1 VVPMYLL
8 AVTTFSSNRTL
19 HTSIAP
25 SLNSAYV
32 RVANSALF
40 PKLTATR
47 SPLFTPSF
55 CSPLQACSSR
65 DQARRRSSV
74 CVGDV
79 ILLYLNVSQLVLGA
93 SLGRTCTRHGRHVAS
108 QPPQSAAAQSS
119 PAMAAILT
127 SVSTIT
133 SSESSE
139 DTSVGPTLY
148 ACVRRPR
155 RAQWVDLGDLAA
167 RAKSDRIIFARRMH
181 RM

>member
-1 VVPMYLL
+1 MCCNLGDSVSRVSPSRVIAHNALTSWIQDSPSDRQQL
-8 AVTTFSSNRTL
+8 GLPSSRQASAVL
-19 HTSIAP
+19 
-25 SLNSAYV
+25 
-32 RVANSALF
+32 
-40 PKLTATR
+40 
-47 SPLFTPSF
+47 
-55 CSPLQACSSR
+55 LQACSSR

-93 SLGRTCTRHGRHVAS
+93 SLGRTCTRHGRRVAS